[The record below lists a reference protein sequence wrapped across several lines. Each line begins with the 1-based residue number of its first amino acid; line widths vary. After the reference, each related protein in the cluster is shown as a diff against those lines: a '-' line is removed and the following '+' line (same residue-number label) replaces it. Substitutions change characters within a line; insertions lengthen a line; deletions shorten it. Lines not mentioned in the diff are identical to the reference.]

1 MRMNKKTLAVFIC
14 CLAAVAA
21 GGVAIGL
28 NWDALMGGKTATS
41 QGVGMT
47 VDPDAVD
54 WEGELPEET
63 QNPEEQT
70 VSQVPMAKIPG
81 YGALEFNAGTTQQA
95 VNFVNPEGNQ
105 CYFIIT
111 LCLADGTELYQ
122 SQLIPPG
129 KGLYEITLNQSLEA
143 GEYENAKLQYRCIS
157 LEDGQTEYNGANV
170 NLTLRVV

>member
-1 MRMNKKTLAVFIC
+1 MGMNKKTWAVFIC

-28 NWDALMGGKTATS
+28 NWDTLTGGKTATS
-41 QGVGMT
+41 QGMGMT

-54 WEGELPEET
+54 WQGELPEAT
-63 QNPEEQT
+63 QDPEEGD
-70 VSQVPMAKIPG
+70 SQVPMAKIPG
-81 YGALEFNAGTTQQA
+81 YGALEFQAGTTQQA
-95 VNFVNPEGNQ
+95 VNFVNPEENQ

-143 GEYENAKLQYRCIS
+143 GEYEGAQLQYRCIS